1 MIASAD
7 GYRGGWVVAQSAGW
21 PCGATPDMRLCGTF
35 LDVIAA
41 TQGCDIL
48 VVDMPIGLPDQGC
61 RACDGL
67 GRKELGTAGQSR
79 VFYAPPRPA
88 LAAQDW
94 DQFKQL
100 HWQGN
105 GCGLSKQVYGLC
117 IRLIDVDR
125 VMTPARQARIM
136 EFHPEL
142 AWARLG
148 GATLPSKHTAAGIL
162 ARLRLLRPCVP
173 GIDVIDTVHVEASA
187 SPGIDDLLDA
197 VVGLCVAAAILA
209 KLSPPYR
216 LPVQNPPVDSK
227 GLRMEIWY

>member
-1 MIASAD
+1 
-7 GYRGGWVVAQSAGW
+7 
-21 PCGATPDMRLCGTF
+21 
-35 LDVIAA
+35 
-41 TQGCDIL
+41 
-48 VVDMPIGLPDQGC
+48 
-61 RACDGL
+61 
-67 GRKELGTAGQSR
+67 
-79 VFYAPPRPA
+79 
-88 LAAQDW
+88 
-94 DQFKQL
+94 
-100 HWQGN
+100 
-105 GCGLSKQVYGLC
+105 
-117 IRLIDVDR
+117 
-125 VMTPARQARIM
+125 M

-148 GATLPSKHTAAGIL
+148 GAILPSKHTAAGIL

-197 VVGLCVAAAILA
+197 VVGLCVAAGIVA